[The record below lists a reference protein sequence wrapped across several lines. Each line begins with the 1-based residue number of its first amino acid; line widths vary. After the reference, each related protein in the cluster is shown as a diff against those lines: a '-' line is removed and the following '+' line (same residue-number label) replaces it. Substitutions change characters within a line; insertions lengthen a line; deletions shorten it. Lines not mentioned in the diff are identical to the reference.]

1 MERGNTHN
9 RNEARR
15 PNQSTRHASAR
26 KGGNTRYVASVD
38 GLRAFAVLAVIFYHM
53 HLDWPPG
60 GLMGVTIFFVISG
73 YLITG
78 LLVNERETTGRIDL
92 PAFWAS
98 KSLII

>member
-1 MERGNTHN
+1 MSQGQQ
-9 RNEARR
+9 AVRR
-15 PNQSTRHASAR
+15 QRPAAHPTAVKPPAQ
-26 KGGNTRYVASVD
+26 KGAAKRYIPAID

-53 HLDWPPG
+53 HLDWAPG

-73 YLITG
+73 YLITV